1 MYLEINNLNHAF
13 VIFIAT
19 PSGRFLSMYSK
30 YVSAV
35 EPVKLKRSRYL

>member
-1 MYLEINNLNHAF
+1 MNKLNHTF

-19 PSGRFLSMYSK
+19 PSGRFLSIYSK

-35 EPVKLKRSRYL
+35 EPVNLKRSRYL